1 MTVSDFSSAKLNYI
15 QMPLKT
21 FVQQYP
27 GILMKMPFCL
37 IIPKLLQDDKENKY
51 LVRLKDGR
59 IEFGYGEDAWLIQ

>member
-1 MTVSDFSSAKLNYI
+1 MSEAGSPKLNYI
-15 QMPLKT
+15 QLPLKT

-37 IIPKLLQDDKENKY
+37 IIPKLLQYDKENKY

>member
-1 MTVSDFSSAKLNYI
+1 MSEAGSPKLNYI
-15 QMPLKT
+15 QLPLKT

-27 GILMKMPFCL
+27 GIFMQMPFCL

>member
-1 MTVSDFSSAKLNYI
+1 MSEAGSPKLNYI
-15 QMPLKT
+15 QLPLKT

-27 GILMKMPFCL
+27 GILMHMPFCL
-37 IIPKLLQDDKENKY
+37 IIPKLLQDDNENKY

>member
-1 MTVSDFSSAKLNYI
+1 
-15 QMPLKT
+15 
-21 FVQQYP
+21 
-27 GILMKMPFCL
+27 MKMPFCL

>member
-1 MTVSDFSSAKLNYI
+1 MSEAGSPKLNYI
-15 QMPLKT
+15 QLPLKT

-51 LVRLKDGR
+51 LARLKDGR

>member
-1 MTVSDFSSAKLNYI
+1 MSEAGSPKLNYI
-15 QMPLKT
+15 HLPLKT

-37 IIPKLLQDDKENKY
+37 IISKLLQDDKENKY

>member
-1 MTVSDFSSAKLNYI
+1 MSEAGSPKLNYI
-15 QMPLKT
+15 QLPLKT

-37 IIPKLLQDDKENKY
+37 IIPKLLQDDKENRY

-59 IEFGYGEDAWLIQ
+59 IEFGYGEDAWHIQ

>member
-1 MTVSDFSSAKLNYI
+1 MMMSEAGSPKLNYI
-15 QMPLKT
+15 QLPLKT

-27 GILMKMPFCL
+27 GIFMQMPFCL

>member
-1 MTVSDFSSAKLNYI
+1 MSEAGSPKLNYI
-15 QMPLKT
+15 QLPLKT

-59 IEFGYGEDAWLIQ
+59 IEFGYGEDVWLIQ

>member
-1 MTVSDFSSAKLNYI
+1 MMVSDSSAKLDYI
-15 QMPLKT
+15 QLPLKT

-27 GILMKMPFCL
+27 GILMQIPFCL

>member
-1 MTVSDFSSAKLNYI
+1 MSEAGSPKLNYI
-15 QMPLKT
+15 QLPLKT

-59 IEFGYGEDAWLIQ
+59 IEFGYCEDAWLIQ

>member
-1 MTVSDFSSAKLNYI
+1 MSEAGSPKLNYI
-15 QMPLKT
+15 QLPLKT
-21 FVQQYP
+21 FVQQYL
-27 GILMKMPFCL
+27 GILMQMPFCL

>member
-1 MTVSDFSSAKLNYI
+1 MSDAGSPMFNYI
-15 QMPLKT
+15 QLPLKT

-27 GILMKMPFCL
+27 GILKVNPFCY
-37 IIPKLLQDDKENKY
+37 IIPMLLLKDKENKY